1 MWSINIS
8 IIESYMVC
16 LFTHPRCQWNNNLF
30 IFWWRA
36 PYKPSRTPLLVGRGY
51 PQIKWLKT
59 AIPACPVAALRADEI
74 GLTRLWQAGW
84 ENGDCLGIWSFTP
97 LDEDWWYWWKI
108 NLRDSIFWDGF
119 FCKVHFCCLKKQMG
133 VVLWTLAFTIPQRV
147 QSSIHWKLWFQT
159 LDAASCLGGSS
170 FLVPQF
176 RLKQGLKSD
185 CCCRRLGRISVGHG
199 TFSCPVFA
207 CSSHSTAWLPWWICS
222 TIFSSCSSTCG
233 AAREARLSRQWK
245 PKHARSCISCV
256 GRFDCRLCTTQLGR
270 NRLWSSW
277 LSSGKA
283 WLHAGDWCSQCCH

>member
-1 MWSINIS
+1 M
-8 IIESYMVC
+8 
-16 LFTHPRCQWNNNLF
+16 
-30 IFWWRA
+30 
-36 PYKPSRTPLLVGRGY
+36 
-51 PQIKWLKT
+51 
-59 AIPACPVAALRADEI
+59 
-74 GLTRLWQAGW
+74 
-84 ENGDCLGIWSFTP
+84 
-97 LDEDWWYWWKI
+97 
-108 NLRDSIFWDGF
+108 
-119 FCKVHFCCLKKQMG
+119 
-133 VVLWTLAFTIPQRV
+133 LWTLAFTIPQRV

-199 TFSCPVFA
+199 TFSCPVSA
-207 CSSHSTAWLPWWICS
+207 CSSHPTAWLPWWICS

-256 GRFDCRLCTTQLGR
+256 GRFDSRLCTTQLGR
-270 NRLWSSW
+270 NRFGSSW

-283 WLHAGDWCSQCCH
+283 QLPAGHWCCERCHLAWKDWRHSISHCRYCSCTVSSSSERGWKDSGKAWKCTHQSRGLQPIGKELRSTRRLPRFPLDFGLRS